1 MSPLEP
7 ATEAILLE
15 SGATRVCSGFT
26 ELTEGPTYGSWN
38 PPPNVDS
45 PRGEGSLRLRLTPV
59 LDVGSSA
66 VEDNENSGM
75 EYMVAFSSLYIG
87 CGAFSADDANVASEA
102 SVMFRARVGLP

>member
-1 MSPLEP
+1 MPRGFLRDDDLDGDGVDAGYDETAEVEASSMSASCPLEG
-7 ATEAILLE
+7 AGRFEDE
-15 SGATRVCSGFT
+15 SG
-26 ELTEGPTYGSWN
+26 EG
-38 PPPNVDS
+38 V
-45 PRGEGSLRLRLTPV
+45 RLRLTPV

-102 SVMFRARVGLP
+102 SVMFKARVGLP

>member
-1 MSPLEP
+1 MDVDEVDAGDDEMEEVEASSMSASGPLEG
-7 ATEAILLE
+7 AGRFEDE
-15 SGATRVCSGFT
+15 SG
-26 ELTEGPTYGSWN
+26 EG
-38 PPPNVDS
+38 V
-45 PRGEGSLRLRLTPV
+45 RLRLTPV